1 MFHQNTNE
9 IYSKIIEIIKKYN
22 YEFLIFGSRAKGN
35 YKNNSD
41 IDIAVK
47 GNINDSEEMMIR
59 NDFDLLEIPYT
70 IDLVFVNKIEKESLL
85 KSIKKEGIRLG

>member
-1 MFHQNTNE
+1 MFGLSNE

-70 IDLVFVNKIEKESLL
+70 IDLVFINKIEKEELL
-85 KSIKKEGIRLG
+85 KSINEEGIKIE

>member
-1 MFHQNTNE
+1 MFGLSDE
-9 IYSKIIEIIKKYN
+9 IYSKIIKIAKKYK

-47 GNINDSEEMMIR
+47 GNITDKEEMAIR
-59 NDFDLLEIPYT
+59 NDFDILDIPYT
-70 IDLVFVNKIEKESLL
+70 VDIVFMSKIEKIELL
-85 KSIKKEGIRLG
+85 KSIEREGIKL